1 MVEAVSDDVVVTG
14 VVAYGEADVV
24 VRCFSRSFGR
34 VSCFARGARASRKR
48 FPGLQAPSFARA
60 TFAERRGSDLKD
72 LKELDVDTRL
82 MDVGADL
89 RVFGFCGYV
98 CELLE
103 RFIPEGAPQPEL
115 FVVVDDTLTTLA
127 RRGAKAAV
135 LRAFELQLLNTL
147 GVLPDL
153 SGVVDDPGAAC
164 VAYDPV
170 RGHLLAHGDAGCLP
184 FSDHA
189 RQAALFLLQGGAEDA
204 VALSAEGAVDDEVLR
219 EVARLFSSWLKRQN
233 VTLRSLEVLRAL

>member
-1 MVEAVSDDVVVTG
+1 MAEVVSDDVVVTG
-14 VVAYGEADVV
+14 VVAYGEADVI
-24 VRCFSRSFGR
+24 VRCFSRSHGR
-34 VSCFARGARASRKR
+34 ISCFARGARASRKR

-82 MDVGADL
+82 MDVGSNL
-89 RVFGFCGYV
+89 RVFGFCGYT

-115 FVVVDDTLTTLA
+115 FVMVDDTLSTLA
-127 RRGAKAAV
+127 KHGARAPV

-153 SGVVDDPGAAC
+153 SSVVDDPGLPC
-164 VAYDPV
+164 TAYDPV
-170 RGHLLAHGDAGCLP
+170 SGHLLAHGDTGALP

-189 RQAALFLLQGGAEDA
+189 RQAALFLLQGGAREA
-204 VALSAEGAVDDEVLR
+204 AALDVDDEVLR
-219 EVARLFSSWLKRQN
+219 EVAKLFSSWLKRQN
-233 VTLRSLEVLRAL
+233 VTLKSLEVLRAL